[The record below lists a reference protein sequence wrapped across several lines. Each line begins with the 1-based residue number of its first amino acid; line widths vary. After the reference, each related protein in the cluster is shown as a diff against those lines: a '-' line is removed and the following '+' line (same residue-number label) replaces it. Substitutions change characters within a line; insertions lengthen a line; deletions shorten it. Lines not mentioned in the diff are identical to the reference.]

1 MGSRKDK
8 IMDTVDKIDKD
19 KLIKHII
26 RWLNI
31 NIDYYDPKYFD
42 NRKDNYLA
50 QDESERRP
58 MIMVLDSLVNYLVQK
73 KCEI

>member
-1 MGSRKDK
+1 
-8 IMDTVDKIDKD
+8 MDTVDKIDKD

-31 NIDYYDPKYFD
+31 NIDYYDPKYFA

-50 QDESERRP
+50 QDSADLKQKIE
-58 MIMVLDSLVNYLVQK
+58 LYLEGVD
-73 KCEI
+73 EFG

>member
-1 MGSRKDK
+1 
-8 IMDTVDKIDKD
+8 MDTVDKINKD

-42 NRKDNYLA
+42 DRKGNYLA
-50 QDESERRP
+50 HDSADLKQKIELYLEGVDEFG
-58 MIMVLDSLVNYLVQK
+58 
-73 KCEI
+73 